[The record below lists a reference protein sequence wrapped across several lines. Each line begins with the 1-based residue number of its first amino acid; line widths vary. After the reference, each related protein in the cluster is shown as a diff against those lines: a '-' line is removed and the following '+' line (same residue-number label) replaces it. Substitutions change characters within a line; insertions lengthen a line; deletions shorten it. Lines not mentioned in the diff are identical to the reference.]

1 MHEYTITALEP
12 QKNSKRRYNLYLDGE
27 YKCGITEDSVAVFR
41 LKAGQ
46 TLTESKLREI
56 MDTTETQIAFDKCL
70 NLLGKSMKTTKQ
82 IKEYLQQK
90 GFGDRVSQNVINK
103 LKEYKYIDDQAYAVA
118 FVSQFKTCKGAFR
131 IRQEL
136 MLKGIKKE
144 IIDEALSD
152 IDENEKVENAFNLAK
167 KAVKG
172 KPIDQKQLIKVNR
185 HLLSRGFDFETV
197 NVVLNRLKTENGF
210 SDDTEE

>member
-1 MHEYTITALEP
+1 
-12 QKNSKRRYNLYLDGE
+12 
-27 YKCGITEDSVAVFR
+27 
-41 LKAGQ
+41 
-46 TLTESKLREI
+46 
-56 MDTTETQIAFDKCL
+56 
-70 NLLGKSMKTTKQ
+70 
-82 IKEYLQQK
+82 
-90 GFGDRVSQNVINK
+90 
-103 LKEYKYIDDQAYAVA
+103 
-118 FVSQFKTCKGAFR
+118 
-131 IRQEL
+131 

-172 KPIDQKQLIKVNR
+172 KQIDQKQLIKVNR

-210 SDDTEE
+210 SDDEEE

>member
-1 MHEYTITALEP
+1 MQEYTITALEP

-27 YKCGITEDSVAVFR
+27 FKCGVTEDSVAVFR
-41 LKAGQ
+41 LKVGQ
-46 TLTESKLREI
+46 TLTESKLKEI

-82 IKEYLQQK
+82 IKDYLQQK
-90 GFGDRVSQNVINK
+90 GFGDRVSQNVLNK
-103 LKEYKYIDDQAYAVA
+103 LKEYKYIDDQAYAAA
-118 FVSQFKTCKGAFR
+118 FVSQFKTCKGVFR

-144 IIDEALSD
+144 IIDEAL
-152 IDENEKVENAFNLAK
+152 IGLDEEENVENAFNLAK

-172 KPIDQKQLIKVNR
+172 KQIDQKQLIKINR
-185 HLLSRGFDFETV
+185 HLLSRGFDFETI
-197 NVVLNRLKTENGF
+197 NVVLNRLKTENDF
-210 SDDTEE
+210 SDDGEE

>member
-1 MHEYTITALEP
+1 MQEYTITALEP

-27 YKCGITEDSVAVFR
+27 FKCGVTEDSVAVFR
-41 LKAGQ
+41 LKVRQ
-46 TLTESKLREI
+46 TLTESKLQEI
-56 MDTTETQIAFDKCL
+56 MDTTETQTAFDKCL

-82 IKEYLQQK
+82 IKDYLQQK
-90 GFGDRVSQNVINK
+90 GFGDRVSQNVVNK
-103 LKEYKYIDDQAYAVA
+103 LKEYRYIDDEAYAIA
-118 FVSQFKTCKGAFR
+118 FVSQFKTNKGAFR

-144 IIDEALSD
+144 IIDEALTG
-152 IDENEKVENAFNLAK
+152 IDENENVENAFNIAK

-172 KPIDQKQLIKVNR
+172 KQIDQKQLIKVNR

-197 NVVLNRLKTENGF
+197 NVVINRLKTENGF
-210 SDDTEE
+210 SDDGSE